1 MQSMINLAYSTES
14 TELRN
19 GLNLPCDIADFERLE
34 LEEHLDRV
42 SNRAYLRELRSGMR
56 LTERFIQF
64 AKLNLSRDVFDTEKK
79 FHRSLASSEEDDLAH
94 FGHSV
99 NYATF
104 FAHDEHDGETVLSIG
119 SKMTMGHN
127 EGRTE
132 FGKGSVVITEATRRG
147 KCVCIFCLNCIS
159 G

>member
-1 MQSMINLAYSTES
+1 MINLAYSTES
-14 TELRN
+14 PELRS

-34 LEEHLDRV
+34 LERQLDRV

-56 LTERFIQF
+56 LSDKFIRF
-64 AKLNLSRDVFDTEKK
+64 AELNMTTDVFGSEKK
-79 FHRSLASSEEDDLAH
+79 FHLSLASSDKDDLAH

-104 FAHDEHDGETVLSIG
+104 FARDENDGETVLSIG

-127 EGRTE
+127 EDRTE
-132 FGKGSVVITEATRRG
+132 FGNGSVVITEATRRG
-147 KCVCIFCLNCIS
+147 NNVFTILHDMARE
-159 G
+159 GR